1 MNWENVFADKHRGKT
16 ALIIGNGPSLN
27 SVPVK
32 FLKRFLSF
40 GTNRIYLHG
49 IPREEIEKGNIIP
62 FVGKTFVP
70 TYYCSVNPLV
80 IQQSAD
86 EINAYPATA
95 KFIADSEASRIKDC
109 YPLVSHGLRTFSY
122 NPAAYIFEGHT
133 VTYVCMQLA
142 FHMGFTT
149 VLLVG
154 VDHRFKMDGAPNAE
168 TTWQGD
174 DPNHFSPEYFK
185 DARWNNPDLANSEIA
200 YRLAKKAYED
210 AGRKIINLTEGTSL
224 DVFEKG
230 TVAEW
235 A

>member
-1 MNWENVFADKHRGKT
+1 MNWENVFADKHKGKT

-32 FLKRFLSF
+32 FLKKYKSF
-40 GTNRIYLHG
+40 GTNRIYLL
-49 IPREEIEKGNIIP
+49 PD
-62 FVGKTFVP
+62 FTATF
-70 TYYCSVNPLV
+70 YCAVNPLV

-86 EINAYPATA
+86 EINAYGATA
-95 KFIADSEASRIKDC
+95 KFISDSERDRIQGC

-154 VDHRFKMDGAPNAE
+154 VDHRFKMDGAPNSE
-168 TTWQGD
+168 TVWQGD
-174 DPNHFSPEYFK
+174 DPNHFSPDYFRGT
-185 DARWNNPDLANSEIA
+185 RWNNPDLANSEIA
-200 YRLAKKAYED
+200 YRMAKKAFED
-210 AGRKIINLTEGTSL
+210 AGRRIVNLTEGSAL
-224 DVFEKG
+224 DVFERG
-230 TVAEW
+230 TIAEW
-235 A
+235 M